1 MARRETA
8 IFVLDQM
15 QELDQ
20 QVASARAVAE
30 KNSDFVQRTVVERP
44 TLGASIAAAP
54 LLDFH
59 SLSNA
64 QALKAGSNR
73 PGRQRSVRARRRSP
87 ARCARPGR
95 RARPARTAGPPPR
108 GETSRARTRHRR

>member
-54 LLDFH
+54 LLNFH

-64 QALKAGSNR
+64 QSLKAGSNMPR
-73 PGRQRSVRARRRSP
+73 RQRSGPARRRSP
-87 ARCARPGR
+87 RRLARQGR
-95 RARPARTAGPPPR
+95 RAPPLRTHG
-108 GETSRARTRHRR
+108 H